1 MKTFQQFKEE
11 SDKFGIKKTMNNFK
25 QNQNVQNLF
34 TNMKDGNLNIKDLQ
48 SIVNDKKLMRTTR
61 NQSIDA
67 LGKGSNMVINQLTK
81 TLKKFTKSQAFQQLK
96 LDSLTTL
103 QNKTN
108 MGVNKIFDTL
118 KSNLNVTK

>member
-11 SDKFGIKKTMNNFK
+11 SDKFGVKKIMNNFK

-34 TNMKDGNLNIKDLQ
+34 KNMEGGNLNINDLKKIVKDEE
-48 SIVNDKKLMRTTR
+48 LMKTTR

-81 TLKKFTKSQAFQQLK
+81 TLKKIGQ
-96 LDSLTTL
+96 
-103 QNKTN
+103 
-108 MGVNKIFDTL
+108 
-118 KSNLNVTK
+118 

>member
-1 MKTFQQFKEE
+1 MKTFEQFKEE

-48 SIVNDKKLMRTTR
+48 SIVNDKKFINNTR

-67 LGKGSNMVINQLTK
+67 LAKG
-81 TLKKFTKSQAFQQLK
+81 A
-96 LDSLTTL
+96 
-103 QNKTN
+103 N
-108 MGVNKIFDTL
+108 MGVNRFFNSLL
-118 KSNLNVTK
+118 K

>member
-25 QNQNVQNLF
+25 QNQNVQNLL

-61 NQSIDA
+61 NQSIDS
-67 LGKGSNMVINQLTK
+67 LGKGVNMISNQLTS
-81 TLKKFTKSQAFQQLK
+81 TLKNLK
-96 LDSLTTL
+96 
-103 QNKTN
+103 K
-108 MGVNKIFDTL
+108 
-118 KSNLNVTK
+118 

>member
-1 MKTFQQFKEE
+1 MKTFEQFKEE

-25 QNQNVQNLF
+25 QNQNVQNLL

-67 LGKGSNMVINQLTK
+67 LGKAGNMAINQVTS
-81 TLKKFTKSQAFQQLK
+81 TLK
-96 LDSLTTL
+96 
-103 QNKTN
+103 
-108 MGVNKIFDTL
+108 
-118 KSNLNVTK
+118 NLGK

>member
-11 SDKFGIKKTMNNFK
+11 SDKFGIKRTMNDFK
-25 QNQNVQNLF
+25 QNQNVQNLL

-67 LGKGSNMVINQLTK
+67 LGKGVNMISNQLTS
-81 TLKKFTKSQAFQQLK
+81 TLK
-96 LDSLTTL
+96 
-103 QNKTN
+103 
-108 MGVNKIFDTL
+108 
-118 KSNLNVTK
+118 NLRK

>member
-11 SDKFGIKKTMNNFK
+11 SDKFGIKRTMNDFK
-25 QNQNVQNLF
+25 QNQNVQNLL

-67 LGKGSNMVINQLTK
+67 LGKAGNMAINQVTS
-81 TLKKFTKSQAFQQLK
+81 TLK
-96 LDSLTTL
+96 
-103 QNKTN
+103 
-108 MGVNKIFDTL
+108 
-118 KSNLNVTK
+118 NLGK

>member
-67 LGKGSNMVINQLTK
+67 LAKGANMGDNRFFNSL
-81 TLKKFTKSQAFQQLK
+81 LKK
-96 LDSLTTL
+96 
-103 QNKTN
+103 
-108 MGVNKIFDTL
+108 
-118 KSNLNVTK
+118 

>member
-48 SIVNDKKLMRTTR
+48 SIVNDKKFINNTR

-67 LGKGSNMVINQLTK
+67 LAKG
-81 TLKKFTKSQAFQQLK
+81 A
-96 LDSLTTL
+96 
-103 QNKTN
+103 N
-108 MGVNKIFDTL
+108 MGVNRFFNSLL
-118 KSNLNVTK
+118 K

>member
-11 SDKFGIKKTMNNFK
+11 SDKFGVKKIMNNFK

-34 TNMKDGNLNIKDLQ
+34 NNMKDGNLNIKDLQ

-67 LGKGSNMVINQLTK
+67 LAKG
-81 TLKKFTKSQAFQQLK
+81 A
-96 LDSLTTL
+96 
-103 QNKTN
+103 N
-108 MGVNKIFDTL
+108 MGVNRFFNSLL
-118 KSNLNVTK
+118 K

>member
-11 SDKFGIKKTMNNFK
+11 SDKFGIKKTMNNFM

-34 TNMKDGNLNIKDLQ
+34 TNMKGGNLNIKDLQ

-67 LGKGSNMVINQLTK
+67 LAKG
-81 TLKKFTKSQAFQQLK
+81 A
-96 LDSLTTL
+96 
-103 QNKTN
+103 N
-108 MGVNKIFDTL
+108 MGVNRFFNSLL
-118 KSNLNVTK
+118 K